1 MSTPTIRASPAAAG
15 LAVTLLLCMA
25 VSLGGHEHRSGR
37 TLTRAEL
44 AQLLD
49 CLTKSEFFR
58 LDPRFSGR
66 SHFRLRY
73 LYDPGT
79 ISGIR
84 HPSIHSVTYPNNAI
98 ELIVYSHDGQSALF
112 YETQIIRK
120 PNACHLF
127 LVLNLASLEREKRA
141 WRLKETQ
148 GGIWTMARVQKTVDA
163 ISAWAPLVAVPVAD
177 ASKTC
182 ATCRMGVVY

>member
-1 MSTPTIRASPAAAG
+1 MSTRTVRPRPAAAG
-15 LAVTLLLCMA
+15 LAVALLCMF
-25 VSLGGHEHRSGR
+25 VSLPAQQHRSGKR
-37 TLTRAEL
+37 LTRAEL
-44 AQLLD
+44 VQLLD
-49 CLTKSEFFR
+49 CLTRSEFFR
-58 LDPRFSGR
+58 LDPQYSGR

-79 ISGIR
+79 IGGIR

-98 ELIVYSHDGQSALF
+98 ELIVYSHDGKSALL

-127 LVLNLASLEREKRA
+127 LVLNVASLEREKRA

-148 GGIWTMARVQKTVDA
+148 EGIWTMARVQKTVDV
-163 ISAWAPLVAVPVAD
+163 ISAEAPLVTVPVTD
-177 ASKTC
+177 AGKTC
-182 ATCRMGVVY
+182 ATCQMGVVY